1 MSRHQWTGS
10 EEPKER
16 TLNGNV
22 GDPTEGFLHYLFS
35 DDLRE
40 VAYLSTFQFSLLKFQ
55 MKYEH

>member
-1 MSRHQWTGS
+1 MDGVRGDKGKNTVG
-10 EEPKER
+10 KI
-16 TLNGNV
+16 

-40 VAYLSTFQFSLLKFQ
+40 VAYLSTFQFSLLKLQ